1 MSSAPRILNFCDFQ
15 GPIKIPLEPNFP
27 RTTPSPSTFPQHSL
41 AYLTAIM
48 GLSGVKNKSKLS
60 HDPNNTNWSKSTTN
74 FGHKILAKQGWK
86 PGDYLGAENAAHS
99 EHYTAANAS
108 HIRVV
113 LREENMGIGVQ
124 VGKGNAETF
133 GLSMFSGLLGRLN
146 GKSEEEV
153 EKKQAALRDVELGMF
168 HGRKYGT
175 MNFVSGG
182 LLVGDK
188 MEFPKSTVL
197 PGKKRKAEEQ
207 AVVEEPETKK
217 TKQSMEPEAES
228 SANVDE
234 ERSKKIEKKQRKERK
249 EREAKA
255 KEERR
260 LQKAARK
267 AEKSSKSSTDD
278 SEKSR
283 LKAEKRARKEE
294 RRARKEQKRARRAA
308 KEENRSKSTTETSA
322 ATSSSESDG
331 TATPPVANTVFG
343 GRHAV
348 RQRYIMQKR
357 RAHMDPQ
364 ALKEIFM
371 LQAKAAAS

>member
-1 MSSAPRILNFCDFQ
+1 
-15 GPIKIPLEPNFP
+15 
-27 RTTPSPSTFPQHSL
+27 
-41 AYLTAIM
+41 M
-48 GLSGVKNKSKLS
+48 GLSGVRNKSKLS

-74 FGHKILAKQGWK
+74 FGHKILTAQGWK

-99 EHYTAANAS
+99 SHYTAANAS

-146 GKSEEEV
+146 GKSDEEL
-153 EKKQAALRDVELGMF
+153 EKKQNALRDVELGTF
-168 HGRKYGT
+168 HARKYGS

-182 LLVGDK
+182 LLVGDR
-188 MEFPKSTVL
+188 MEFPESTVL
-197 PGKKRKAEEQ
+197 PGKKRKAEDEPTVQ
-207 AVVEEPETKK
+207 EPETKK
-217 TKQSMEPEAES
+217 TKQDNEPQPDPD
-228 SANVDE
+228 ANVNDE
-234 ERSKKIEKKQRKERK
+234 DKRKRKAEKRERK
-249 EREAKA
+249 EQESKA

-260 LQKAARK
+260 MLKAARK
-267 AEKSSKSSTDD
+267 AEKSSKPSTDD
-278 SEKSR
+278 NDKAR
-283 LKAEKRARKEE
+283 LKAEKRARREE

-308 KEENRSKSTTETSA
+308 KAQGLSAPSTETTA
-322 ATSSSESDG
+322 SSSESDG
-331 TATPPVANTVFG
+331 TATPPVASAVFG

>member
-1 MSSAPRILNFCDFQ
+1 
-15 GPIKIPLEPNFP
+15 
-27 RTTPSPSTFPQHSL
+27 
-41 AYLTAIM
+41 M
-48 GLSGVKNKSKLS
+48 GLSGVKNKTKLA

-74 FGHKILAKQGWK
+74 FGHKILLAQGWK
-86 PGDYLGAENAAHS
+86 PGEFLGAENAAQA

-108 HIRVV
+108 HIRVA

-146 GKSEEEV
+146 GKSDAEL
-153 EKKQAALRDVELGMF
+153 EKNQKALRDVELGTF
-168 HGRKYGT
+168 HARKYGS

-197 PGKKRKAEEQ
+197 PSKKRKAEE
-207 AVVEEPETKK
+207 EEEDDAEKPEVKATKTGGEK
-217 TKQSMEPEAES
+217 EAKSSAAAEAEQ
-228 SANVDE
+228 
-234 ERSKKIEKKQRKERK
+234 KKSEKKERKERK

-267 AEKSSKSSTDD
+267 AAKSSPSSTND
-278 SEKSR
+278 STERAR

-294 RRARKEQKRARRAA
+294 RRARKEEKRARRAA
-308 KEENRSKSTTETSA
+308 KDKTSSKPTTEASA
-322 ATSSSESDG
+322 SSSESDG
-331 TATPPVANTVFG
+331 TATPPEPSTVFG